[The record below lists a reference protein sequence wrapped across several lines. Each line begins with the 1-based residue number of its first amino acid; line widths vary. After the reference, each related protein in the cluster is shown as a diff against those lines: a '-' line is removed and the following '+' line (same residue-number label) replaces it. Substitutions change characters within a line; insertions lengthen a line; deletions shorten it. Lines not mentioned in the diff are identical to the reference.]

1 MIKLL
6 IADDEPLVQIGLRTM
21 INWEELGIEICG
33 AASNGDAAFARIQEQ
48 RPEIVITDIQM
59 PCSSGLELGR
69 RCREELGELPVFL
82 ILTNFE
88 DFGYAKEAISF
99 QAVDYLVKIDL
110 SPESL
115 TAAVKR
121 ALERVKS
128 LQKAISK
135 DREPAEAVSIE
146 AELERFRERFCIR
159 LLNNLFDSRA
169 QFARQAEEFH
179 LNFDAA
185 GYAAASIEFTVLKQ
199 SAAFPR
205 GSVLAPS
212 LASGVPNGYTSP
224 AAHFAA
230 DGTNAA
236 QHEAASVPAA
246 PDANFS
252 IYQQLLPM
260 FRKLSSRYINCRAIA
275 LDMQCLAV
283 IISFDETQTQNWMSL
298 LRTSIQDTLSM
309 LKNYYSVSCRTCI
322 GRLVRDPLE
331 LSVSWYDAK
340 QLTQMPSAKEPILFW
355 ENTPNAGK
363 LRNVFNLSLF
373 RSDIGRAFEELDEQ
387 ALRDVFDNIISLL
400 SADCT
405 HYAQALDAAA
415 GILHL
420 SVNLLSGGQE
430 IVSEIF
436 AGEPDT
442 YCSLYRMTTVDGV
455 VSWLKRLEDGL
466 CRAFSSDRG
475 RQRNYLVDHC
485 CTYITEHIHERIIL
499 QDIADVFG
507 VSPNYL
513 SQLFKKH
520 MDIGLNEYITTRKI
534 NESKR
539 LLKETNLKIY
549 EISDQL
555 GFESA
560 FYFSKVFKKYTDLSP
575 KDYRN
580 LSAGTL
586 PG

>member
-21 INWEELGIEICG
+21 IDWESLGIELCG
-33 AASNGDAAFARIQEQ
+33 AASNGDAAFALIKEHH
-48 RPEIVITDIQM
+48 PEIVITDIQM
-59 PCSSGLELGR
+59 PCSSGLALGK

-110 SPESL
+110 SPETL
-115 TAAVKR
+115 TNAVNR
-121 ALERVKS
+121 ALSRVAQI
-128 LQKAISK
+128 QKESASSSDHAASGI
-135 DREPAEAVSIE
+135 DAD
-146 AELERFRERFCIR
+146 LERFRERFYIR

-169 QFARQAEEFH
+169 QFLRQAEEFR
-179 LNFDAA
+179 LSFDAA
-185 GYAAASIEFTVLKQ
+185 GYV
-199 SAAFPR
+199 
-205 GSVLAPS
+205 
-212 LASGVPNGYTSP
+212 
-224 AAHFAA
+224 
-230 DGTNAA
+230 
-236 QHEAASVPAA
+236 AASVELLPANA
-246 PDANFS
+246 AGS
-252 IYQQLLPM
+252 AGSLGIYRQVLPM
-260 FRKLSSRYINCRAIA
+260 FRKLSARYINCRAIA

-283 IISFDETQTQNWMSL
+283 VIALEEAQIKDWISMLQSAFA
-298 LRTSIQDTLSM
+298 DTLSM
-309 LKNYYSVSCRTCI
+309 LNKYYSVSCRASF

-331 LSVSWYDAK
+331 LSSSWYDAK
-340 QLTQMPSAKEPILFW
+340 QLTQAASAKNPLVFW
-355 ENTPNAGK
+355 DNTPGAGT

-373 RSDIGRAFEELDEQ
+373 RSDIVRAFEELDEQ
-387 ALRDVFDNIISLL
+387 ALRSVMDNIISLL
-400 SADCT
+400 SAGHT
-405 HYAQALDAAA
+405 HYAQALDAAS

-430 IVSEIF
+430 IVSNIF
-436 AGEPDT
+436 AGEPDA
-442 YCSLYRMTTVDGV
+442 YCSLYRMSTVEDV
-455 VSWLKRLEDGL
+455 AAWLKRLEDGL
-466 CRAFSSDRG
+466 CSAFSRDRG

-485 CTYITEHIHERIIL
+485 CTYITEHIHERIVL

-520 MDIGLNEYITTRKI
+520 MSTGLNEYITTRKV

-539 LLKETNLKIY
+539 LLKETNLKVY
-549 EISDQL
+549 EISDRL

-580 LSAGTL
+580 LGTGSSAGSNANSGTGAVSERL
-586 PG
+586 AETDDESAAASSAENK